1 MNYFYLSSEIMLKCH
16 QYLIICTR
24 LQTVKPGVVNMSA
37 ATGAIFQ

>member
-1 MNYFYLSSEIMLKCH
+1 MLKCH

-24 LQTVKPGVVNMSA
+24 RWTIKPGFVNTSA